1 VALVIRMAR
10 GGKKHRPFYRI
21 VVADKRAS
29 RDGKFVERL
38 GSYDP
43 LLPDNKATLDVE
55 RAKYWLGTGALPS
68 ERVRKLLALHGVE
81 AKAPKHSKGPG
92 KAPPKPNRK
101 PRNPPA
107 AASAGAP
114 AATAAPAAS

>member
-10 GGKKHRPFYRI
+10 GGKRHRPFYRI

-43 LLPDNKATLDVE
+43 LLAENKVKLDVE

-68 ERVRKLLALHGVE
+68 ERVRKLLALQGVE

-92 KAPPKPNRK
+92 KPPPRPNRK
-101 PRNPPA
+101 PRGKVA
-107 AASAGAP
+107 AGAAP
-114 AATAAPAAS
+114 AATPAS

>member
-1 VALVIRMAR
+1 MALVIRMAR
-10 GGKKHRPFYRI
+10 GGKRHRPYYRI

-43 LLPDNKATLDVE
+43 LLPDNKATFDLE
-55 RAKYWLGTGALPS
+55 RAKHWLGVGALPS
-68 ERVRKLLALHGVE
+68 ERVRKLLAVYGVE

-92 KAPPKPNRK
+92 KPPPRPNRK
-101 PRNPPA
+101 PRGQTKPGESTPA
-107 AASAGAP
+107 AAATP
-114 AATAAPAAS
+114 AS

>member
-1 VALVIRMAR
+1 MAR
-10 GGKKHRPFYRI
+10 GGKSHRPYYRI

-43 LLPDNKATLDVE
+43 LLPENKATLDLE
-55 RAKYWLGTGALPS
+55 RAKYWLGTGAQPS
-68 ERVRKLLALHGVE
+68 ERVRKLLALLGVE

-92 KAPPKPNRK
+92 KPPARPDRK
-101 PRNPPA
+101 KRNPA
-107 AASAGAP
+107 AATAPATATAP
-114 AATAAPAAS
+114 AAATPAS